1 MRVCI
6 SYQDTVNGS
15 FGRGNLRGNF
25 FLLYYYKVRVRRVA
39 TRVAPMKSLQE
50 MWGKNPPVTAL
61 PCQPPLGKGAKGTGV
76 RIATGAL
83 RPRNDTAAR
92 GAIARADVGS
102 ELSAASGR
110 RSEVSEWPRSKFQ
123 ASAARQRKNFG
134 HRNRIIGPYGGGYK
148 GYSKT
153 GRRGRR
159 PLRMRYKKCRWA
171 GRCRHRPLRKRYKG
185 CSARQAGD
193 RKGRPYG
200 GFTKDTVGRGMPYTH
215 TYAYTLYTPAKA
227 SQSLPPAGGKKIQI
241 IFHRDMCVGKNT
253 SQAASVEFCRL
264 RQNYARSRLQTP
276 LAENSVGIFCQ

>member
-1 MRVCI
+1 MLVCI

-39 TRVAPMKSLQE
+39 TRVAPMKALQE
-50 MWGKNPPVTAL
+50 VRGKNPSVTAS
-61 PCQPPLGKGAKGTGV
+61 PCQPPLGKEAMGTGV
-76 RIATGAL
+76 RIATTSL
-83 RPRNDTAAR
+83 RTGLAMTPFTR
-92 GAIARADVGS
+92 GAVQHRRADRVV
-102 ELSAASGR
+102 R
-110 RSEVSEWPRSKFQ
+110 
-123 ASAARQRKNFG
+123 
-134 HRNRIIGPYGGGYK
+134 PYGAIRGVVRDRV
-148 GYSKT
+148 
-153 GRRGRR
+153 GRPQGS
-159 PLRMRYKKCRWA
+159 PL
-171 GRCRHRPLRKRYKG
+171 GKRYKG

-200 GFTKDTVGRGMPYTH
+200 GFTKGAVGRGMPYTH

-276 LAENSVGIFCQ
+276 LAENSAGIFCQ